1 LDQLALL
8 DNSGRYAGNSLR
20 VDNIPVAA
28 GQPPDQLPDPPH
40 TLNQSS
46 IPGLHLLGYERAEQR
61 VAVGAPFWL
70 SLWWQATAPLAPM
83 NSRLELVGP
92 NNKGWILE
100 NAQPVNG
107 TFPFETWSSPQ
118 FVIDHQR
125 PKIPRSVPPGEYTL
139 KLRLMGAAN
148 ETLLVADLGSLTVDA
163 ANRNFQPP
171 ILSFPLAAS
180 FGDEIS
186 LLGYDLERVNSEQ
199 HHLSLAWQAQSEPS
213 SDYTVFVHVLHED
226 GTCCLWQQDLAPRQG
241 AYPTSQW
248 LNREVVIDDYTIDLP
263 ADLTPGRYP
272 LEVGMYLPDTG
283 RRLLV
288 KMPGLRDND
297 ALYLRPIEVQ

>member
-8 DNSGRYAGNSLR
+8 DNSGRYAGNALR

-46 IPGLHLLGYERAEQR
+46 IPELHLLGYERAEQR

-92 NNKGWILE
+92 NNKGWILD

-107 TFPFETWSSPQ
+107 TYPFETWSSSQ

-125 PKIPRSVPPGEYTL
+125 PKFQDQYHQ
-139 KLRLMGAAN
+139 AN
-148 ETLLVADLGSLTVDA
+148 T
-163 ANRNFQPP
+163 R
-171 ILSFPLAAS
+171 
-180 FGDEIS
+180 
-186 LLGYDLERVNSEQ
+186 
-199 HHLSLAWQAQSEPS
+199 
-213 SDYTVFVHVLHED
+213 
-226 GTCCLWQQDLAPRQG
+226 
-241 AYPTSQW
+241 
-248 LNREVVIDDYTIDLP
+248 
-263 ADLTPGRYP
+263 
-272 LEVGMYLPDTG
+272 
-283 RRLLV
+283 
-288 KMPGLRDND
+288 
-297 ALYLRPIEVQ
+297 